1 MIGGDSIPRTAI
13 VLAAGLGTRMR
24 PITERMPK
32 ALVPVAG
39 QPLVD
44 WGLDALAGAG
54 VEKIVV
60 NIHHHADQMTAY
72 LAGRREPRIVIS
84 DEREQLLNSAGAII
98 KALPELGTE
107 PFFVVNA
114 DTFWI
119 DGARPNLERLAARWD
134 DARMDILLMIAA
146 MSQATGYGGRGDFV
160 MEKDGQLSRV
170 AERVVSPFI
179 YAGAAIIHPR
189 IFEGEETRP
198 VSLNRFFDR
207 AIADGRLYGMR
218 MDGLWLTV
226 GTPEAIGE
234 AERAIAQ
241 AR

>member
-1 MIGGDSIPRTAI
+1 
-13 VLAAGLGTRMR
+13 
-24 PITERMPK
+24 
-32 ALVPVAG
+32 
-39 QPLVD
+39 
-44 WGLDALAGAG
+44 
-54 VEKIVV
+54 
-60 NIHHHADQMTAY
+60 
-72 LAGRREPRIVIS
+72 
-84 DEREQLLNSAGAII
+84 
-98 KALPELGTE
+98 
-107 PFFVVNA
+107 
-114 DTFWI
+114 
-119 DGARPNLERLAARWD
+119 
-134 DARMDILLMIAA
+134 MDILLMIAA